1 MRKGILIAF
10 SVAALVWLGAA
21 LSPAEAQSTFKLG
34 VFDPQRVSEETAEGK
49 RIQAKLEAMRAERQK
64 EISGEEAKI
73 NELQQ
78 QLSQQS
84 LSLSAEKRAQMEI
97 DIQKRLLELNSKKD
111 TMTKAFQ
118 LEISAEEARFNEKL
132 RAVLSQ
138 FARDEE
144 FSVILE
150 VAAVAFAATS
160 VDVTTAV
167 IDRFNKLYPASAS

>member
-1 MRKGILIAF
+1 MRKRILIAL
-10 SVAALVWLGAA
+10 SAAALAWLAAA

-49 RIQAKLEAMRAERQK
+49 RIQAKLEAMREERQK
-64 EISGEEAKI
+64 AISGEEAKI

-84 LSLSAEKRAQMEI
+84 LSLSPEKRAQMEI
-97 DIQKRLLELNSKKD
+97 EIQKRLLELNSRKD
-111 TMTKAFQ
+111 TMTKSFQ
-118 LEISAEEARFNEKL
+118 LEIAAEEARFNEKL

>member
-1 MRKGILIAF
+1 MRKWISFAF
-10 SVAALVWLGAA
+10 AAAALAGLGAA
-21 LSPAEAQSTFKLG
+21 FSPAAAQASFKLG

-49 RIQAKLEAMRAERQK
+49 RIQARLEAMREERQK
-64 EISGEEAKI
+64 EISGEETKI

-84 LSLSAEKRAQMEI
+84 LSLSPEKRAQMEI
-97 DIQKRLLELNSKKD
+97 EIQKRLLELNSRKD
-111 TMTKAFQ
+111 TMTKSFQ
-118 LEISAEEARFNEKL
+118 LEIAAEEARFNEKL